1 MRLACDTGGTFTD
14 LIVEDE
20 GGRLDMFKASTT
32 PADPVEGVINALK
45 LAAEDAGVSLA
56 EYLSRADTFIH
67 GTTHA
72 INAVITGRT
81 ARTALLTTEGH
92 PDVLVLREGGRAEPF
107 NRSEEHTSELQSL
120 LRISYAVFCLKK
132 KRYKNT
138 VHT

>member
-20 GGRLDMFKASTT
+20 AGRLDMFKASTT

-92 PDVLVLREGGRAEPF
+92 PD
-107 NRSEEHTSELQSL
+107 RSEEHTSELQSL
-120 LRISYAVFCLKK
+120 IRISYAVFCLQNKK
-132 KRYKNT
+132 TER
-138 VHT
+138 